1 MKPREVFILSYPP
14 NWEGTVPPE
23 MTEVKSPTNDIVVG
37 LRVFVKDPQDVGNV
51 HTIQDQ
57 FLLTPLSVF
66 QSGQAITNTTSTV
79 QGAQSNVSKSLPPSP
94 DPALIPVT
102 GVKIYDEIGMVRV
115 SPPIELAD

>member
-1 MKPREVFILSYPP
+1 
-14 NWEGTVPPE
+14 

-57 FLLTPLSVF
+57 FLLTLPPPSVF